1 MTTTPT
7 PPTRSTRTTTS
18 GPLTTGT
25 EPTPRGAPAPGPTTP
40 SHPLAQ
46 LWVRYREYR
55 TRVLLAF
62 VLSTVRKVMDV
73 MPELL
78 IGAAIDVVVRGSDS
92 FVAGLL
98 GVSDRRDQLVWLA
111 VINAVVWVLE
121 STFDYL
127 AALTW
132 RNLAQQVEH
141 DLRLEVYA
149 HVQGLDMAW
158 HESRATGTTL
168 AVVNDDVNQ
177 LERFL
182 DTGVDKLWALALNIV
197 LVGAVFAASS
207 WTLTLLAFLPIPVI
221 VVGSMWFQRRLQPR
235 YALVRTAVSR
245 ISGLLS
251 ANLGGM
257 ATIKSFTAEGRE
269 LERVRAVSEDYR
281 VANAE
286 AIRASAAF
294 VPLIRMAI
302 LAGFTTTLLLGGWM
316 ALDGRLEVGL
326 YSVLVFMTQRLL
338 WPLTSVGEVLDLYQ
352 RAMASVRR
360 ILALLDERPLT
371 LPGSHE
377 PAAVSGRLELRGVS
391 AGYAEGPAVL
401 HELSMLVPAGEVHA
415 VVGPTGAGK
424 STLLRLL
431 LRFADPREGQV
442 TLDGTDLRDL
452 TWEGLRGRL
461 GYVAQDA
468 FLFEGSVADNV
479 AYGRPDA
486 SREEV
491 VRAAEQAQAAEFVDR
506 MPDGY
511 DTHVGERGVTLSGGQ
526 RQRLALARA
535 ILRDPAVLILDEAT
549 SAVDNETEAAIQR
562 SLEEVSRGRTTVMVA
577 HRLSTVRH
585 ADRIWVLEG
594 GRFVDA
600 GTHDELTARPGP
612 YADLWAVQTGV
623 PSGTGVA

>member
-1 MTTTPT
+1 MT
-7 PPTRSTRTTTS
+7 
-18 GPLTTGT
+18 
-25 EPTPRGAPAPGPTTP
+25 
-40 SHPLAQ
+40 HPLAQ
-46 LWVRYREYR
+46 LWTRYRQYR
-55 TRVLLAF
+55 ARVVLAF
-62 VLSTVRKVMDV
+62 LLSTVRKVMDV

-92 FVAGLL
+92 FVADLL
-98 GVSDRRDQLVWLA
+98 GVTDRREQLVWLA
-111 VINAVVWVLE
+111 VVNAVVWVLE
-121 STFDYL
+121 SLFDYL

-141 DLRLEVYA
+141 DLRLEAYG

-158 HESRATGTTL
+158 HESRPTGGTL

-182 DTGVDKLWALALNIV
+182 DAGVDKLWTLALNIV

-221 VVGSMWFQRRLQPR
+221 VAGSLWFQRHLVPR
-235 YALVRTAVSR
+235 YAVVRAAVSR
-245 ISGLLS
+245 ISGLVS

-257 ATIKSFTAEGRE
+257 ATIKSFTAEDRE
-269 LERVRAVSEDYR
+269 LARVREVSEAYR
-281 VANAE
+281 LANAD

-302 LAGFTTTLLLGGWM
+302 LAGFTTTLLMGGWM
-316 ALDGRLEVGL
+316 ALDGTLEVGL

-360 ILALLDERPLT
+360 ILALLDEEPVTVQGERT
-371 LPGSHE
+371 LPQVRGQ
-377 PAAVSGRLELRGVS
+377 LELVDVR
-391 AGYAEGPAVL
+391 AGYADGPDVL
-401 HELSMLVPAGEVHA
+401 HGVSMEVPAGQVHA
-415 VVGPTGAGK
+415 VVGATGAGK

-431 LRFADPREGQV
+431 LRFADPRSGQV
-442 TLDGTDLRDL
+442 LLDGTDLREL
-452 TWEGLRGRL
+452 TWESLRGRI
-461 GYVAQDA
+461 GYVAQDV
-468 FLFEGSVADNV
+468 FLFEGTIAENV
-479 AYGRPDA
+479 AYGRPEA

-491 VRAAEQAQAAEFVDR
+491 RRAAEQAAAHEFVTGT
-506 MPDGY
+506 PLGY
-511 DTHVGERGVTLSGGQ
+511 DTLVGERGVTLSGGQ

-535 ILRDPAVLILDEAT
+535 ILRDPAVLVLDEAT

-562 SLEEVSRGRTTVMVA
+562 SLAEVSQGRTTIMVA

-585 ADRIWVLEG
+585 ADRIWVLEA
-594 GRFVDA
+594 GRVVEA
-600 GTHDELTARPGP
+600 GTHDELVSRPGP

-623 PSGTGVA
+623 LADEVG

>member
-1 MTTTPT
+1 MSGSTST
-7 PPTRSTRTTTS
+7 PPT
-18 GPLTTGT
+18 
-25 EPTPRGAPAPGPTTP
+25 PTHA
-40 SHPLAQ
+40 HPLAE
-46 LWVRYREYR
+46 LWVRYRQYR
-55 TRVLLAF
+55 ARVVLAF
-62 VLSTVRKVMDV
+62 VLSTIRKVMDV

-78 IGAAIDVVVRGSDS
+78 IGAAIDVVVRGADS
-92 FVAGLL
+92 FVASLL
-98 GVSDRRDQLVWLA
+98 GVPDRHQQILWLA
-111 VINAVVWVLE
+111 VVNAVVWVLE

-141 DLRLEVYA
+141 DLRLETYG

-158 HESRATGTTL
+158 HESRSTGSTL

-182 DTGVDKLWALALNIV
+182 DTGVDRLWTLALNVV

-221 VVGSMWFQRRLQPR
+221 ILGSLWFQRRLEPR
-235 YALVRTAVSR
+235 YAAVRSTVAR
-245 ISGLLS
+245 ISGLVS
-251 ANLGGM
+251 GNLGGM
-257 ATIKSFTAEGRE
+257 ATIKSFTAEERE
-269 LERVRAVSEDYR
+269 LERVREASDAYR
-281 VANAE
+281 LANAD

-302 LAGFTTTLLLGGWM
+302 LVGFTMTLLLGGWM
-316 ALDGRLEVGL
+316 ALDGTLEIGL

-360 ILALLDERPLT
+360 ILALLDEKPLT
-371 LPGSHE
+371 LPGDRT
-377 PAAVSGRLELRGVS
+377 PDAVTGRLELRGVR
-391 AGYAEGPAVL
+391 AGYADGPDVL
-401 HELSMLVPAGEVHA
+401 HDVDLVVPAGEVHA

-424 STLLRLL
+424 SSLLRLL
-431 LRFADPREGQV
+431 LRFTDPRAGQV
-442 TLDGTDLRDL
+442 LLDGIDLREL
-452 TWEGLRGRL
+452 TWEGLRGRI
-461 GYVAQDA
+461 GYVAQDV
-468 FLFEGSVADNV
+468 FLFEGSIADNI
-479 AYGRPDA
+479 AYGRPGATRD
-486 SREEV
+486 EI
-491 VRAAEQAQAAEFVDR
+491 VRAAEQAQAAEFVEA

-535 ILRDPAVLILDEAT
+535 ILRDPEVLILDEAT

-562 SLEEVSRGRTTVMVA
+562 SLAEVSKGRTTVMVA

-585 ADRIWVLEG
+585 ADRIWVLAA
-594 GRFVDA
+594 GRVVDA
-600 GTHDELTARPGP
+600 GTHDELVARPGP
-612 YADLWAVQTGV
+612 YSELWSVQTG
-623 PSGTGVA
+623 ALAD

>member
-1 MTTTPT
+1 MT
-7 PPTRSTRTTTS
+7 
-18 GPLTTGT
+18 
-25 EPTPRGAPAPGPTTP
+25 
-40 SHPLAQ
+40 HPLAQ
-46 LWVRYREYR
+46 LWTRYRQYR
-55 TRVLLAF
+55 ARVVLAF
-62 VLSTVRKVMDV
+62 LLSTVRKVMDV

-92 FVAGLL
+92 FVADLL
-98 GVSDRRDQLVWLA
+98 GVTDRREQLVWLA
-111 VINAVVWVLE
+111 VVNAVVWVLE
-121 STFDYL
+121 SLFDYL

-141 DLRLEVYA
+141 DLRLEAYG

-158 HESRATGTTL
+158 HESRPTGGTL

-182 DTGVDKLWALALNIV
+182 DAGVDKLWTLALNIV

-221 VVGSMWFQRRLQPR
+221 VAGSLWFQRHLVPR
-235 YALVRTAVSR
+235 YAVVRAAVSR
-245 ISGLLS
+245 ISGLVS

-257 ATIKSFTAEGRE
+257 ATIKSFTAEDRE
-269 LERVRAVSEDYR
+269 LARVREVSEAYR
-281 VANAE
+281 LANAD

-302 LAGFTTTLLLGGWM
+302 LAGFTTTLLMGGWM
-316 ALDGRLEVGL
+316 ALDGTLEVGL

-360 ILALLDERPLT
+360 ILALLDEEPVTVQGERT
-371 LPGSHE
+371 LPQVRGQ
-377 PAAVSGRLELRGVS
+377 LELVDVR
-391 AGYAEGPAVL
+391 AGYADGPDVL
-401 HELSMLVPAGEVHA
+401 HGVSMEVPAGQVHA
-415 VVGPTGAGK
+415 VVGATGAGK

-431 LRFADPREGQV
+431 LRFADPRSGQV
-442 TLDGTDLRDL
+442 LLDGTDLREL
-452 TWEGLRGRL
+452 TWESLRGRI
-461 GYVAQDA
+461 GYVAQDV
-468 FLFEGSVADNV
+468 FLFEGTIAENI
-479 AYGRPDA
+479 AYGRPEA

-491 VRAAEQAQAAEFVDR
+491 RRAAEQAAAHEFVTGT
-506 MPDGY
+506 PLGY
-511 DTHVGERGVTLSGGQ
+511 DTLVGERGVTLSGGQ

-535 ILRDPAVLILDEAT
+535 ILRDPAVLVLDEAT

-562 SLEEVSRGRTTVMVA
+562 SLAEVSQGRTTIMVA

-585 ADRIWVLEG
+585 ADRIWVLEA
-594 GRFVDA
+594 GRVVEA
-600 GTHDELTARPGP
+600 GTHDELVSRPGP

-623 PSGTGVA
+623 LADEVG

>member
-1 MTTTPT
+1 MPQAPPAHTPT
-7 PPTRSTRTTTS
+7 
-18 GPLTTGT
+18 
-25 EPTPRGAPAPGPTTP
+25 
-40 SHPLAQ
+40 SHPLTQ
-46 LWVRYREYR
+46 LWVRYRQYR
-55 TRVLLAF
+55 ARVVLAF

-92 FVAGLL
+92 FVSSLL
-98 GVSDRRDQLVWLA
+98 GVDDRHQQILWLA
-111 VINAVVWVLE
+111 VVNAVVWVLE

-127 AALTW
+127 ASVTW

-141 DLRLEVYA
+141 DLRLETYG

-158 HESRATGTTL
+158 HESRSTGSTL

-182 DTGVDKLWALALNIV
+182 DTGVDRLWTLALNVV

-207 WTLTLLAFLPIPVI
+207 WTLTALAFLPIPVI
-221 VVGSMWFQRRLQPR
+221 IVGSLWFQRRLEPR
-235 YALVRTAVSR
+235 YAVVRSAVAR
-245 ISGLLS
+245 ISGLVS
-251 ANLGGM
+251 GNLGGM
-257 ATIKSFTAEGRE
+257 ATIKSFTAEERE
-269 LERVRAVSEDYR
+269 LERVREASDAYR
-281 VANAE
+281 LANAD

-302 LAGFTTTLLLGGWM
+302 LVGFTMTLLLGGWM
-316 ALDGRLEVGL
+316 ALDGELEIGL

-371 LPGSHE
+371 LPGGLTV
-377 PAAVSGRLELRGVS
+377 PQVSGRLELRDVR
-391 AGYAEGPAVL
+391 AGYADGPDVL
-401 HELSMLVPAGEVHA
+401 HDVSMVVPAGEVHA

-424 STLLRLL
+424 SSLLRLL
-431 LRFADPREGQV
+431 LRFTDPRAGQV
-442 TLDGTDLRDL
+442 LLDGTDLREL
-452 TWEGLRGRL
+452 TWEGLRGRI
-461 GYVAQDA
+461 GYVAQDV
-468 FLFEGSVADNV
+468 FLFEGTVADNI
-479 AYGRPDA
+479 AYGRPGA
-486 SREEV
+486 SRAEI
-491 VRAAEQAQAAEFVDR
+491 VRAAEQAEAAEFVEA
-506 MPDGY
+506 MPHGY

-562 SLEEVSRGRTTVMVA
+562 SLTEVSRGRTTVMVA

-585 ADRIWVLEG
+585 ADRIWVLAG
-594 GRFVDA
+594 GRVVDA
-600 GTHDELTARPGP
+600 GTHDELVARPGP

-623 PSGTGVA
+623 LAD

>member
-1 MTTTPT
+1 MT
-7 PPTRSTRTTTS
+7 
-18 GPLTTGT
+18 
-25 EPTPRGAPAPGPTTP
+25 
-40 SHPLAQ
+40 HPLAQ
-46 LWVRYREYR
+46 LWTRYRQYR
-55 TRVLLAF
+55 ARVVLAF
-62 VLSTVRKVMDV
+62 LLSTVRKVMDV

-92 FVAGLL
+92 FVADLL
-98 GVSDRRDQLVWLA
+98 GVADRREQLVWLA
-111 VINAVVWVLE
+111 VVNAVVWVLE
-121 STFDYL
+121 SLFDYL

-141 DLRLEVYA
+141 DLRLEAYG

-158 HESRATGTTL
+158 HESRPTGGTL

-182 DTGVDKLWALALNIV
+182 DAGVDKLWTLALNIV

-221 VVGSMWFQRRLQPR
+221 VAGSLWFQRHLVPR
-235 YALVRTAVSR
+235 YAVVRAAVSR
-245 ISGLLS
+245 ISGLVS

-257 ATIKSFTAEGRE
+257 ATIKSFTAEDRE
-269 LERVRAVSEDYR
+269 LSRVREVSEAYR
-281 VANAE
+281 LANAD

-302 LAGFTTTLLLGGWM
+302 LVGFTTTLLMGGWM
-316 ALDGRLEVGL
+316 ALDGTLEVGL

-360 ILALLDERPLT
+360 ILALLDEEPLT
-371 LPGSHE
+371 VEGDRTLPRVRGQ
-377 PAAVSGRLELRGVS
+377 LELVDVR
-391 AGYAEGPAVL
+391 AGYADGPDVL
-401 HELSMLVPAGEVHA
+401 HGVSMEVPAGQVHA
-415 VVGPTGAGK
+415 VVGATGAGK

-431 LRFADPREGQV
+431 LRFADPRSGQV
-442 TLDGTDLRDL
+442 LLDGTDLREL
-452 TWEGLRGRL
+452 TWESLRGRI
-461 GYVAQDA
+461 GYVAQDV
-468 FLFEGSVADNV
+468 FLFEGTIADNI
-479 AYGRPDA
+479 AYGRPEA

-491 VRAAEQAQAAEFVDR
+491 RRAAEQAAAHEFVTGT
-506 MPDGY
+506 PLGY
-511 DTHVGERGVTLSGGQ
+511 DTLVGERGVTLSGGQ

-535 ILRDPAVLILDEAT
+535 ILRDPAVLVLDEAT

-562 SLEEVSRGRTTVMVA
+562 SLAEVSQGRTTIMVA

-585 ADRIWVLEG
+585 ADRIWVLEA
-594 GRFVDA
+594 GRVVEA
-600 GTHDELTARPGP
+600 GTHDELVSRSGP

-623 PSGTGVA
+623 LADGVG

>member
-1 MTTTPT
+1 VT
-7 PPTRSTRTTTS
+7 
-18 GPLTTGT
+18 
-25 EPTPRGAPAPGPTTP
+25 
-40 SHPLAQ
+40 HPLAQ
-46 LWVRYREYR
+46 LWTRYRQYR
-55 TRVLLAF
+55 ARVVLAF
-62 VLSTVRKVMDV
+62 LLSTVRKVMDV

-92 FVAGLL
+92 FVADLL
-98 GVSDRRDQLVWLA
+98 GVADRREQLVWLA
-111 VINAVVWVLE
+111 VVNAVVWVLE
-121 STFDYL
+121 SLFDYL

-141 DLRLEVYA
+141 DLRLEAYG

-158 HESRATGTTL
+158 HESRPTGGTL

-182 DTGVDKLWALALNIV
+182 DAGVDKLWTLALNIV

-221 VVGSMWFQRRLQPR
+221 VAGSLWFQRHLVPR
-235 YALVRTAVSR
+235 YAVVRAAVSR
-245 ISGLLS
+245 ISGLVS

-257 ATIKSFTAEGRE
+257 ATIKSFTAEDRE
-269 LERVRAVSEDYR
+269 LSRVREVSEAYR
-281 VANAE
+281 LANAD

-302 LAGFTTTLLLGGWM
+302 LVGFTTTLLMGGWM
-316 ALDGRLEVGL
+316 ALDGTLEVGL

-360 ILALLDERPLT
+360 ILALLDEEPLT
-371 LPGSHE
+371 VEGDRTLPRVRGQ
-377 PAAVSGRLELRGVS
+377 LELVDVR
-391 AGYAEGPAVL
+391 AGYADGPDVL
-401 HELSMLVPAGEVHA
+401 HGVSMEVPAGQVHA
-415 VVGPTGAGK
+415 VVGATGAGK

-431 LRFADPREGQV
+431 LRFADPRSGQV
-442 TLDGTDLRDL
+442 LLDGTDLREL
-452 TWEGLRGRL
+452 TWESLRGRI
-461 GYVAQDA
+461 GYVAQDV
-468 FLFEGSVADNV
+468 FLFEGTIADNI
-479 AYGRPDA
+479 AYGRPEA

-491 VRAAEQAQAAEFVDR
+491 RRAAEQAAAHEFVTGT
-506 MPDGY
+506 PLGY
-511 DTHVGERGVTLSGGQ
+511 DTLVGERGVTLSGGQ

-535 ILRDPAVLILDEAT
+535 ILRDPAVLVLDEAT

-562 SLEEVSRGRTTVMVA
+562 SLAEVSQGRTTIMVA

-585 ADRIWVLEG
+585 ADRIWVLEA
-594 GRFVDA
+594 GRVVEA
-600 GTHDELTARPGP
+600 GTHDELVSRPGP

-623 PSGTGVA
+623 LADGVG

>member
-1 MTTTPT
+1 
-7 PPTRSTRTTTS
+7 
-18 GPLTTGT
+18 
-25 EPTPRGAPAPGPTTP
+25 
-40 SHPLAQ
+40 
-46 LWVRYREYR
+46 
-55 TRVLLAF
+55 

-141 DLRLEVYA
+141 DLRLETYA

-158 HESRATGTTL
+158 HESRPTGTTL

-207 WTLTLLAFLPIPVI
+207 WTLTLMAFLPIPVI
-221 VVGSMWFQRRLQPR
+221 VVGSLWFQRRLQPR
-235 YALVRTAVSR
+235 YTLVRSAVSR

-257 ATIKSFTAEGRE
+257 ATIKSFTAEDRE
-269 LERVRAVSEDYR
+269 LARVHDVSEAYR

-371 LPGSHE
+371 LPGTHE
-377 PAAVSGRLELRGVS
+377 PTAVTGRLELRGVS
-391 AGYAEGPAVL
+391 AGYADGPDVL
-401 HELSMLVPAGEVHA
+401 HELSLLVPAGEVHA

-468 FLFEGSVADNV
+468 FLFEGSVADNI

-486 SREEV
+486 SRAEV

-562 SLEEVSRGRTTVMVA
+562 SLEEVSQGRTTIMVA

-585 ADRIWVLEG
+585 ADRIWVLDR
-594 GRFVDA
+594 GRVVDA

-612 YADLWAVQTGV
+612 YADLWAVQTG
-623 PSGTGVA
+623 STTGSGVA